1 MRNLNRNC
9 LCGGLMDRP
18 RGTHFVDIDARRMD
32 LRLETDTLAFAD
44 IRSFIANRNSTVQAM
59 PLDPHPHRSGRIIE
73 RKKIG
78 PEARIA
84 WLIRGMRMKDLD
96 LSHDPL
102 HVDKLHVESI
112 RMLENLPNGHNVK
125 T

>member
-9 LCGGLMDRP
+9 LYGGLMDRP

-73 RKKIG
+73 HKKIG

-84 WLIRGMRMKDLD
+84 WLIWGMRMKDLD

-102 HVDKLHVESI
+102 HVDKLHVEGI
-112 RMLENLPNGHNVK
+112 RMLENLPNGHNVR